1 MSEVRNR
8 GLVRVGGITQMR
20 TLKETIGTAA
30 AIGGVCVVLL
40 LVVILSVLIV
50 LVEALFEKLMS
61 LITLL
66 REKMMTL
73 YAWTV
78 RTCNRSAIVVTTPSL
93 RKSVENVGVMINN
106 LRNKLGI

>member
-1 MSEVRNR
+1 M
-8 GLVRVGGITQMR
+8 T
-20 TLKETIGTAA
+20 TAKETIGTAA

-66 REKMMTL
+66 REKMMTA
-73 YAWTV
+73 YAWTL
-78 RTCNRSAIVVTTPSL
+78 RTCNRSAILATTPNL
-93 RKSVENVGVMINN
+93 RNSVVHAGLWINR